1 MPDPDRTGGVMTSE
15 QHAAVRALLVER
27 RARLHAQARFTAS
40 GRRAAW
46 TTIRTTRKD
55 TR

>member
-1 MPDPDRTGGVMTSE
+1 MPDPDRTGGVMTPE
-15 QHAAVRALLVER
+15 QHAAVRALLVEC

-46 TTIRTTRKD
+46 TLIRNRKD
-55 TR
+55 TP